1 MTMEPPVFRLSL
13 DDPNSLLLDQNVG
26 KVEINYIQPSK
37 SMIERMKV
45 RIEPTN
51 MGI

>member
-1 MTMEPPVFRLSL
+1 MVLIKEKLGFAEEKWNHDEKKLAKLRF
-13 DDPNSLLLDQNVG
+13 NN
-26 KVEINYIQPSK
+26 IQPSK